1 MKALQPL
8 LICFSL
14 VFLLASCGSKQA
26 LGSNKKP
33 NSLRFEHEAITEK
46 PKGKGSMPPAVEGE
60 EEEFVLGA
68 NTRLEN
74 FVADWA
80 GTPHRMGGM
89 SKSGVDCSGF
99 VILAF
104 QEVFKENFKNRRAED
119 IFYELQPIDQA
130 DLQPGD
136 LVFFKINGYRIDHVG
151 IYLGNES
158 FAHASSSSGVMI
170 SSLELDYFKRRFF
183 KGGRKVPLK

>member
-1 MKALQPL
+1 MRAIKPL
-8 LICFSL
+8 LICFAFTTLL
-14 VFLLASCGSKQA
+14 VSCGSKQA
-26 LGSNKKP
+26 LNSKKKP
-33 NSLRFEHEAITEK
+33 NSLSFEHEALTQK

-68 NTRLEN
+68 NTKLEN
-74 FVADWA
+74 FVADWSGA
-80 GTPHRMGGM
+80 PHRMGGM
-89 SKSGVDCSGF
+89 SKNGVDCSGF
-99 VILAF
+99 VILAYR
-104 QEVFKENFKNRRAED
+104 EVFEQEFKNRRAED
-119 IFYELQPIDQA
+119 IFFELLPVDRE

-151 IYLGNES
+151 IYLGNEN

-183 KGGRKVPLK
+183 KGGRKVSQK